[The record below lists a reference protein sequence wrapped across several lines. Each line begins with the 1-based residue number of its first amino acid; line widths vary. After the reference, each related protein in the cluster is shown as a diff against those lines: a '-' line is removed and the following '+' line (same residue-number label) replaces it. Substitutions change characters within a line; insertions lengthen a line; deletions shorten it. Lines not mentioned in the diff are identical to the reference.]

1 MKFYKEAKRL
11 LDTDDVDINIP
22 YVQGL
27 GVMYVCSCMM
37 GKDRAGWV
45 YISQL
50 AYAVGELAQ
59 KHKPPPESEEKEIIE
74 HEHVMRHTQWGVFNL
89 AA

>member
-1 MKFYKEAKRL
+1 
-11 LDTDDVDINIP
+11 
-22 YVQGL
+22 
-27 GVMYVCSCMM
+27 MM
-37 GKDRAGWV
+37 GKDRVGWV